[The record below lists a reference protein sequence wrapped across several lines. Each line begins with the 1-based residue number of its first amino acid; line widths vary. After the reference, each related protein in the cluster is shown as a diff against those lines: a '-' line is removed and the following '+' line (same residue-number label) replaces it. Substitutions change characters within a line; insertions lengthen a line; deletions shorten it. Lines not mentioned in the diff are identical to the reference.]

1 MGIGAIISA
10 LGAFFQMIGAA
21 LGLVRDDKLRADGAR
36 KVAVDNDNAINEAR
50 QKSDAIDDRPKP
62 STLRDTLDRL

>member
-36 KVAVDNDNAINEAR
+36 KVANENAAAINDA
-50 QKSDAIDDRPKP
+50 KGKADAIDARPKP
-62 STLRDTLDRL
+62 SDLRGSLDRL